1 VARYKNPLTGKYE
14 TRSTGTRKKKEAERF
29 AAKWESEL
37 QDGRYKAPSKVSWAE
52 FRIRYEDEVLPGR
65 AVKTGEKVAAT
76 FNAVERIV
84 NPAKLATMNAERISY
99 LQSKLRE
106 EGLAESTIKG
116 HMAHLK
122 AALRWAADIG
132 LIAQAPKILMPKR
145 TGAMKGRPITAEEF
159 ERMLDK
165 VPAGLVGLSAF
176 DGKQM
181 AALKRERMKNLAPE
195 TLDSWRF
202 LLRGLWW
209 SGLRL
214 GEALAL
220 DWNDDL
226 HLCVDFDGRRPMF
239 RIQAHAQK
247 SHKAETLPM
256 APEFAE
262 FLTNVSEGERETS
275 VFNPKTRRPR
285 KGGMRLDTVSKVI
298 SAIGKAAG
306 VKVAESAK
314 GKVKFASAHD
324 LRRAFG
330 FRWSNRIM
338 PAQLQQLM
346 RHEQISTTMEFYVGR
361 NADATA
367 DVLWD
372 AVGNTLGNTGPQTT
386 IFDGGEKLKTVGT
399 K

>member
-1 VARYKNPLTGKYE
+1 
-14 TRSTGTRKKKEAERF
+14 
-29 AAKWESEL
+29 
-37 QDGRYKAPSKVSWAE
+37 
-52 FRIRYEDEVLPGR
+52 
-65 AVKTGEKVAAT
+65 
-76 FNAVERIV
+76 
-84 NPAKLATMNAERISY
+84 
-99 LQSKLRE
+99 
-106 EGLAESTIKG
+106 
-116 HMAHLK
+116 
-122 AALRWAADIG
+122 
-132 LIAQAPKILMPKR
+132 
-145 TGAMKGRPITAEEF
+145 
-159 ERMLDK
+159 
-165 VPAGLVGLSAF
+165 
-176 DGKQM
+176 
-181 AALKRERMKNLAPE
+181 
-195 TLDSWRF
+195 
-202 LLRGLWW
+202 
-209 SGLRL
+209 
-214 GEALAL
+214 
-220 DWNDDL
+220 
-226 HLCVDFDGRRPMF
+226 MF

-262 FLTNVSEGERETS
+262 FLANVSEGERETS